1 MKSGL
6 RRYRRTKQ
14 VAVLWLELRKNGFVS
29 SRNSLLIL
37 IVFRMSGKAVEG
49 AWGAVRLIKH
59 PWSLRLGGG
68 AETLLMPG
76 ARSKRCRQARPL
88 TGWVDSAR
96 ARATGGQLRSSMQN
110 PGRSR
115 REALTHPSQG
125 RHRPRSWLTETW
137 AWMALCLPHCHGKRT
152 EGRIEKG
159 VKGVDF

>member
-14 VAVLWLELRKNGFVS
+14 VAVLWLELRKNGFVP

-37 IVFRMSGKAVEG
+37 SVFSMSGKAVEG

-88 TGWVDSAR
+88 TGWVDSQSESDRGTVTLINA
-96 ARATGGQLRSSMQN
+96 
-110 PGRSR
+110 
-115 REALTHPSQG
+115 E
-125 RHRPRSWLTETW
+125 PRSLSARSAHPPKSRAASPASPGLQDRRSGSDDGCEQ
-137 AWMALCLPHCHGKRT
+137 PR
-152 EGRIEKG
+152 
-159 VKGVDF
+159 

>member
-37 IVFRMSGKAVEG
+37 SVFSMSGKAVEG
-49 AWGAVRLIKH
+49 AWEAVRLIKH

-68 AETLLMPG
+68 AETVLMPG

-88 TGWVDSAR
+88 TGVGRLEERERPGLRMRFINAR
-96 ARATGGQLRSSMQN
+96 

-115 REALTHPSQG
+115 R
-125 RHRPRSWLTETW
+125 
-137 AWMALCLPHCHGKRT
+137 
-152 EGRIEKG
+152 
-159 VKGVDF
+159 V